1 MDNSTVILPEE
12 ELKNKDTSSVAQ
24 TLYKLGF
31 NVIPLTKEL
40 LPSVSYE
47 VYLKQRIPEE
57 IFYQWLSEGK
67 FKNLA
72 IVCGSVSGITVIDID
87 NLDLFRQSFKTAEML
102 INSCKF
108 KEKTKSGGLHLYF
121 RYSPFVE
128 GRVIQKKEF
137 GVDVLNKGLSFC
149 SPSSCPE
156 GKYELIEATEL
167 VNIPNEFIKEFEQ
180 REIYKK
186 LPELLELL
194 QEIYFEG
201 YRQQISLYLVGFLRK
216 AGLTQEKIEQIF
228 EIIWSEFEP
237 NLNKEEKRQRQS
249 AIINTFKKSETQGIK
264 GIAGLQEIAESILAI
279 EEAVKWIEKLQN
291 LFNYKSSEIVT
302 NKDLEEAKS
311 LLKSPDLLD
320 RIVSFFEQS
329 YIGRKKEEK
338 LIYLVG
344 LFTKLNLSTI
354 VIVTGETSSGKSSL
368 IETVLL
374 SFPDEV
380 KLTYTATS
388 ERFFL
393 YLNQPLHNKI
403 LTIFEINGVTALP
416 FLKTFIS
423 EGKASIGTVLK
434 RKGELQPIQIEKDTK
449 GLVIFTT
456 TTNPIIEDA
465 ETANRGFLLNL
476 ETTPE
481 LIREILLKK
490 RFLKKQ
496 DFKVLK
502 LVYKLIKPLE
512 VEIPFEE
519 FIAGA
524 LPVGKSRILR
534 DYDKIVGLIKAS
546 ALLHQYQREKTP
558 DGKIT
563 ATIADYKI
571 VYELQDI
578 IMPAISELTKRQ
590 EDFLKWLAPEK
601 TFEETKSYWK
611 EGKANR
617 TTVYRWIKNL
627 ISLGYIDETSLGYKV
642 IRNTAV
648 VPALPEP
655 ETLINFMQQC
665 NNTAKTVENSKSEL
679 LQHQMQQHATKQQMQ
694 QNLEQNFNLLQCC
707 KPLQS
712 TMQQSKSSIDKDLS
726 QPVALLHRKSNTS
739 WLDELEEVSEEEL

>member
-1 MDNSTVILPEE
+1 MSNSIIILPEE
-12 ELKNKDTSSVAQ
+12 ELKKKDTASVAQ
-24 TLYKLGF
+24 ALYKFGF
-31 NVIPLTKEL
+31 NVIPLTKQL

-47 VYLKQRIPEE
+47 IYLKQKIPEA
-57 IFYQWLSEGK
+57 IFNQWLSEGK

-72 IVCGSVSGITVIDID
+72 IVCGSISGITVIDID
-87 NLDLFRQSFKTAEML
+87 NLELFRQSFKTAELL
-102 INSCKF
+102 ISSCGF
-108 KEKTKSGGLHLYF
+108 KEKTRHGGLHLYF
-121 RYSPFVE
+121 KFSPFVE
-128 GRVIQKKEF
+128 SRCILKSVF
-137 GVDVLNKGLSFC
+137 GIDILNCGLSFC
-149 SPSSCPE
+149 APSRNSE
-156 GKYELIEATEL
+156 GCYELIEATEL
-167 VNIPNEFIKEFEQ
+167 VEIPEAFTKEF
-180 REIYKK
+180 RLRKVHIK

-194 QEIYFEG
+194 NDIYIEG
-201 YRQQISLYLVGFLRK
+201 FRQQISLFLAGFLRK
-216 AGLTQEKIEQIF
+216 AGLTQEKIEQIL
-228 EIIWSEFEP
+228 EEVWQEFEP
-237 NLNKEEKRQRQS
+237 QTNKEERKQRQS
-249 AIINTFKKSETQGIK
+249 TIKNTFKKSDTQAIK
-264 GIAGLQEIAESILAI
+264 GISGLQEIAEKMLGL
-279 EEAVKWIEKLQN
+279 EEAIKWIEKLQK
-291 LFNYKSSEIVT
+291 LFNYKSSEITT

-320 RIVSFFEQS
+320 RVVSCFGQS

-338 LIYLVG
+338 LLYLVG

-374 SFPDEV
+374 AFPDEV

-393 YLNQPLHNKI
+393 YLNQPLINKL
-403 LTIFEINGVTALP
+403 LTIFEINGATALP
-416 FLKTFIS
+416 FLKTFVS
-423 EGKASIGTVLK
+423 EGKACIGTVIK
-434 RKGELQPIQIEKDTK
+434 RKGELQPIEIEKDTR

-465 ETANRGFLLNL
+465 ETANRGFLINL

-490 RFLKKQ
+490 RFLKKP

-502 LVYKLIKPLE
+502 LVYKLIEPLE

-524 LPVGKSRILR
+524 LPVERNRILR
-534 DYDKIVGLIKAS
+534 DYDKIIGLIKAS

-558 DGKIT
+558 DGKII
-563 ATIADYKI
+563 ATIEDYKI

-655 ETLINFMQQC
+655 EKLTNFMQQC

-679 LQHQMQQHATKQQMQ
+679 LQYQMQQHATKQQQMQ
-694 QNLEQNFNLLQCC
+694 QNMEQNFNLLQCC
-707 KPLQS
+707 TPLQR
-712 TMQQSKSSIDKDLS
+712 TMQQSKSSIDKDLHQS
-726 QPVALLHRKSNTS
+726 VALLHRENNTN
-739 WLDELEEVSEEEL
+739 WLDELEEF